1 MDTPKRRGRPAG
13 GLPTH
18 KRTVAFPAGLYAK
31 LERIAKR
38 EERTVNDL
46 IVTVLRE
53 MAKSEPDAGN
63 RAPTQLAATR

>member
-1 MDTPKRRGRPAG
+1 MDTPKKRGRPAG

-31 LERIAKR
+31 LEAMARR

-46 IVTVLRE
+46 IVTALRE
-53 MAKSEPDAGN
+53 FAKKEDSAGS
-63 RAPTQLAATR
+63 RAPVAAR